1 MIKTTFQEN
10 SNDCAIACLVMIA
23 GHYGLTTTVQKLS
36 GQMNGDNSA
45 LSAHDIVLLAEQL
58 NFNSRVLRL
67 EPDEIAQL
75 KIPCLLHWKMNH
87 FVVLESVCGDRFTII
102 DPSRGKRKI
111 SLNEINCFFSGVAL
125 EFTPSE
131 TFLRRKVS
139 SEISLTNLAAGLK
152 TDMPSIANIVIMVA
166 LLEALGLLAPLV
178 SQVVIDGA
186 ITSLDKD
193 FLLLAAIGG
202 IFLAL
207 LQFTVGVFGE
217 VAKLRLSQRISLRW
231 SSNLFRHLMNLPWSY
246 FQSRQV
252 GDISNRFS
260 ALKSIREFL
269 LTSIISSWA
278 DLVVLA
284 VTCALMIA
292 YSPTLFW
299 IVAIASF
306 CYAITQILSYPF
318 LKNATTERVALSSTE
333 HAHFLESIRSALTI
347 KMSGSLAGRVN
358 NWANLVVDVQNRDTA
373 TQKIQIMISAANTLI
388 FSIESMC
395 VLYVAGML
403 IIDSHMSIGMLV
415 AFIAFK
421 GNFTSRISRL
431 VETIT
436 QWHMQSVHCERLA
449 DIALH
454 ESEYRNDIRTIISD
468 TPLSIELVNISFRH
482 KPEAPWILKN
492 VNLTVCPSDSLAI
505 IGRSGSGK
513 STLVKLIL
521 GLLQPTEGHILINGV
536 RLEEFGT
543 ASVRDLIGTV
553 LQEDQVLN
561 GTIAENI
568 AGFDLDACISE
579 VQSASQSANLHKII
593 CRLPMGYQ
601 TNITNSC
608 STLSSGQKQRL
619 YLARALY
626 KKPKILILDEATN
639 NLDLH
644 SEQHIILSLKS
655 MKITLI
661 SIAHRVET
669 LALASR
675 IISIENGEISH
686 IQTIKHNNSCDFNS

>member
-1 MIKTTFQEN
+1 MIKTAFQEN
-10 SNDCAIACLVMIA
+10 NNDCAIACLVMIA

-36 GQMNGDNSA
+36 GQMNGNASA
-45 LSAHDIVLLAEQL
+45 LSAYDIVHFAEQL

-67 EPDEIAQL
+67 EPEEISDL
-75 KIPCLLHWKMNH
+75 KAPCILHWKMNH
-87 FVVLESVCGDRFTII
+87 FVVLESVSGDKFTII

-111 SLNEINCFFSGVAL
+111 SLTEINCFFTGVAL

-131 TFLRRKVS
+131 KFRPKKAST
-139 SEISLTNLAAGLK
+139 EISLTSLAAGLK
-152 TDMPSIANIVIMVA
+152 TDIPAIANIVVMVA
-166 LLEALGLLAPLV
+166 LLEALTLLAPLV

-186 ITSLDKD
+186 ITSHDKD
-193 FLLLAAIGG
+193 FLLVAAVGG

-207 LQFTVGVFGE
+207 LQFTVGVAGD
-217 VAKLRLSQRISLRW
+217 VAKLRLRQRVSLRW

-260 ALKSIREFL
+260 ALKPIKDFL
-269 LTSIISSWA
+269 LTSIISAWA
-278 DLVVLA
+278 DLVVLV
-284 VTCALMIA
+284 VTCVLMMT
-292 YSPTLFW
+292 YSTTLFW
-299 IVAIASF
+299 IVIIASL
-306 CYAITQILSYPF
+306 CYALTQALSYPF
-318 LKNATTERVALSSTE
+318 LKNATTERVVLSSAE
-333 HAHFLESIRSALTI
+333 HSHFLESIRSALTL

-373 TQKIQIMISAANTLI
+373 TQKIQIIISAANTLI
-388 FSIESMC
+388 FGIESMC
-395 VLYVAGML
+395 VLYVAGAL
-403 IIDSHMSIGMLV
+403 IIDSQMSIGMLV

-421 GNFTSRISRL
+421 GNFTTRISGL
-431 VETIT
+431 LEMVT

-454 ESEYRNDIRTIISD
+454 QPEYQNDLRTATSD
-468 TPLSIELVNISFRH
+468 APLTVELVNISFRH
-482 KPEAPWILKN
+482 KPEAPWVLKN
-492 VNLTVCPSDSLAI
+492 VNLTVCPGDSLAI

-513 STLVKLIL
+513 STLIKLIL
-521 GLLQPTEGHILINGV
+521 GLLQPTEGHILINGI

-543 ASVRDLIGTV
+543 ASVRSLIGTV

-568 AGFDLDACISE
+568 AGFNLDSCINE
-579 VQSASQSANLHKII
+579 VQNASKCANLHKII

-601 TNITNSC
+601 TNITNVC

-619 YLARALY
+619 FLARALY
-626 KKPKILILDEATN
+626 KQPKLLILDEATN

-655 MKITLI
+655 MRITLI
-661 SIAHRVET
+661 SIAHRIET
-669 LALASR
+669 LALASK
-675 IISIENGEISH
+675 IISIENGEITN
-686 IQTIKHNNSCDFNS
+686 IQDITIAQ